1 MGIRISL
8 NFNKTGSKV
17 SGIVKIQILK
27 KIAIYNS
34 AKEKESSDD
43 KKEEDDEDKESKN
56 LLKPLKN
63 ALPHL
68 LGFLKKTTKAIKVHK
83 LEGHLD
89 FGLASFADTGQYIGY
104 IWGVINFIKVLYP
117 NSKLSAQ
124 PVFGDPVTD
133 LNLKLDI
140 DINLLKLII
149 PAIMLISKK
158 EVRELIKSL
167 RGNSDEA

>member
-17 SGIVKIQILK
+17 SGTVKIQILK

-34 AKEKESSDD
+34 EKEKESSDD
-43 KKEEDDEDKESKN
+43 EKEKEDKESKN
-56 LLKPLKN
+56 IMKVLKN

-68 LGFLKKTTKAIKVHK
+68 LEFLKKTKKAINVHK

-124 PVFGDPVTD
+124 PIFGNPVID
-133 LNLKLDI
+133 LDLKLDI

-149 PAIMLISKK
+149 PAILLISKK
-158 EVRELIKSL
+158 EVRVLIKSL
-167 RGNSDEA
+167 RGNNDEA